1 MPLSAHFPFTARRPT
16 FHFLNLPR
24 LIQLTWGPHGS
35 VSLRGR
41 AWASLVGGLGLAA
54 AWGVCRVA
62 ARGPKTELVFHLGLL
77 RASARSA
84 GIIAS
89 SAPILNRARRSLC
102 RGLGSNRWALP
113 SRPPR
118 KRAYGAGP
126 VTTPRNAA
134 VEGAGSGSS
143 AHDGLVHARAIFSA

>member
-1 MPLSAHFPFTARRPT
+1 MPLSTHFPFTARRPT
-16 FHFLNLPR
+16 FHFLNLLR
-24 LIQLTWGPHGS
+24 LIQLMWGPHGS

-84 GIIAS
+84 RIVAD
-89 SAPILNRARRSLC
+89 SALILNRACRSLY
-102 RGLGSNRWALP
+102 RGLGSSMWALP
-113 SRPPR
+113 YRPP
-118 KRAYGAGP
+118 P
-126 VTTPRNAA
+126 
-134 VEGAGSGSS
+134 
-143 AHDGLVHARAIFSA
+143 

>member
-62 ARGPKTELVFHLGLL
+62 DAWAPPSGVFLACTPSGLRNVDLGPGRTDPSFSARGISAESAQLVLYKIG
-77 RASARSA
+77 RRTCASTVEVAAGGVDGAPDMVWVSARTPSA
-84 GIIAS
+84 
-89 SAPILNRARRSLC
+89 NRGRVC
-102 RGLGSNRWALP
+102 
-113 SRPPR
+113 
-118 KRAYGAGP
+118 
-126 VTTPRNAA
+126 AA
-134 VEGAGSGSS
+134 
-143 AHDGLVHARAIFSA
+143 